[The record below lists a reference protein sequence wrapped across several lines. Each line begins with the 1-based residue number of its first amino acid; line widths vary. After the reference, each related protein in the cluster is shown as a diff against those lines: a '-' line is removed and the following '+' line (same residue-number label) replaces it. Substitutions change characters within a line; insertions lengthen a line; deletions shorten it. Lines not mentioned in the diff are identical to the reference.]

1 MLKWINAPQLGQWGS
16 TLQARDKVPAL
27 VADLIWATV
36 SNVRRI
42 RFLHGENAQ
51 VRGFDGYLD
60 ADAESPFVPDG
71 KSIWEFGT
79 NGAGKTKAKADY
91 DKRTAEVDEKT
102 RGECTLVIVT
112 PRTWDTPREK
122 LDVWLNE
129 KNDEHHWKKV
139 VYIDGPVLEQ
149 WLALA
154 PAVASRWARFELNL
168 APQTGVASIE
178 EFWQSFS
185 SRFEPA
191 LVEDVLLAGRE
202 SQADDL
208 LRRLTQE
215 GGRLAYSADTTDEV
229 IAFAV
234 AAIRKAP
241 EHIRK
246 PLEARTLVVDT
257 EGAANFLMSSSNLI
271 FMPRSFARSCAGQL
285 LQRGPTIVS
294 AGADDKK
301 HGHIELLRPTNR
313 DLGAAFT
320 KMGMSDDQGYD
331 TARKCGRSLAIL
343 ARQYPSGTAEKPK
356 WLDDAKPLVPIMLA
370 GSWESDAL
378 LDQTV
383 ISSLSQQGYDDA
395 EDELRK
401 YLHMP
406 DSPIECVGNVWAT
419 RAPVDAFLHLAPLV
433 GRKHLQLFKEAV
445 ITVFGRAAQLHK
457 PPSADEPFIFH
468 DKRERE
474 ASHSE
479 HLRNGL
485 MTTLLHMAVLH
496 RPARF
501 TVAGGDPQAFVDDLV
516 GSLPGLSTD
525 HRLMASL
532 GQDLVL
538 LAEASPASFLD
549 ALERQLKG
557 AIPSISPIFDEHPGI
572 LTPVTYHT
580 NLLWAL
586 EVLAWDSSWFDRAV
600 LCLAKLSAID
610 PGGKL
615 SNRPI
620 NSLREIF
627 LSWMP
632 STAVKTKRRLAVLQS
647 TIVAVPEI
655 AWPLLAK
662 LLPRS
667 GGSASSTSK
676 PKFRDY
682 DYGDLETI
690 TYGLIWESEAKI
702 VTLAIHEA
710 GSEFD
715 RWSIL
720 IESLS
725 DMQNESFDAVVC
737 GIDKVLSAAEYH
749 ARTKIWKALHGEV
762 KRHQK
767 YSNMDWAIRQDQL
780 DKLMQITEKYRP
792 AELLDEFSWLF
803 DDWMPPVDDVEEDSD
818 PNQAVEDIRVRALKS
833 IYESLGGQGLLDLM
847 GRVKI
852 PRLVASATRRLEL
865 PFDPLL
871 DLFTRIIGMTVPERE
886 LSAASIIADG
896 SARYGQRWEERARVA
911 LLGSDL
917 SPENVARVLESL
929 PENSR
934 VWQYIRTF
942 GGMVENAYWSNKTP
956 YRVDA
961 STDELLYAIER
972 YRAVQRPSAALSAA
986 AHRLDE
992 IQTRDVVT
1000 LLTDNVEETN
1010 LRPANQAGSSFF
1022 DIEKVFSHLAKRA
1035 DISLQQL
1042 AGLEFSYLT
1051 MLRDDPRT
1059 LHKMLLGQPSFFVEM
1074 VSKVF
1079 RGKDE
1084 EPREISDREKKHATN
1099 AYRLLKSLKSLPGQ
1113 YDHHLDAQALLN
1125 WCLEVQR
1132 LAEVVNRKEIA
1143 DQMIGQVLAHSPL
1156 DPNDKAW
1163 PHTAV
1168 RGVIEALD
1176 SSEVE
1181 LGISIERVN
1190 MRGVYS
1196 KKIAEGG
1203 DQERALAQQ
1212 LRDWAEASSEFVRT
1226 RALLERIAQTWD
1238 AYAASADTEAEKRA
1252 LRF

>member
-1 MLKWINAPQLGQWGS
+1 MKWINAPQLGQWGS

-36 SNVRRI
+36 SNVRRF
-42 RFLHGENAQ
+42 RFLHGESGQ

-60 ADAESPFVPDG
+60 ADSESPFVPSG

-79 NGAGKTKAKADY
+79 NGAGRTKAEKDY
-91 DKRTAEVDEKT
+91 GKRTAEVDDKT
-102 RGECTLVIVT
+102 KAECTLVIVT

-122 LDVWLNE
+122 VEDWLTE
-129 KNDEHHWKKV
+129 KNDLRHWKKV
-139 VYIDGPVLEQ
+139 AYIDGPVLEK

-154 PAVASRWARFELNL
+154 PAVASRWARFELSL

-241 EHIRK
+241 ENIRK
-246 PLEARTLVVDT
+246 PLEARTLIVDT
-257 EGAANFLMSSSNLI
+257 EDAVNFLMSSSNLV
-271 FMPRSFARSCAGQL
+271 FMPRSFARSCVGQL
-285 LQRGPTIVS
+285 LLRGPTIVS

-301 HGHIELLRPTNR
+301 HGHIELRRPTNR
-313 DLGAAFT
+313 ELGTAFT
-320 KMGMSDDQGYD
+320 KMGMSDDQGYE
-331 TARKCGRSLAIL
+331 TARKCGRILAVL

-356 WLDDAKPLVPIMLA
+356 WLDDAKPLIPIMMA
-370 GSWESDAL
+370 GSWESDAV

-383 ISSLSQQGYDDA
+383 ISSLSQQDYDDT

-401 YLHMP
+401 YLQMP
-406 DSPIECVGNVWAT
+406 DSPIEYVGNVWAT

-433 GRKHLQLFKEAV
+433 GRKHLQLFKDAV
-445 ITVFGRAAQLHK
+445 INVFGKAAQSHK
-457 PPSADEPFIFH
+457 PPSADEPFIFQ

-474 ASHSE
+474 TSHSE

-496 RPARF
+496 RPAGF
-501 TVAGGDPQAFVDDLV
+501 TVASSDPQTFVDDLI

-538 LAEASPASFLD
+538 LAEASPTSFLD
-549 ALERQLKG
+549 ALERQLEG
-557 AIPSISPIFDEHPGI
+557 AIPSILPIFDEHPGI

-586 EVLAWDSSWFDRAV
+586 EMLAWDSSWFDRAV
-600 LCLAKLSAID
+600 LCLAKLGAID
-610 PGGKL
+610 PGGNL

-632 STAVKTKRRLAVLQS
+632 STAVTTKRRLAVLQA
-647 TIVAVPEI
+647 TIKAVPDI

-667 GGSASSTSK
+667 GDTTSSTSK

-682 DYGDLETI
+682 DHGDLETI

-702 VTLAIHEA
+702 VSLAIYEA
-710 GSEFD
+710 GFYVD
-715 RWSIL
+715 RWGSL
-720 IESLS
+720 IEALA
-725 DMQNESFDAVVC
+725 DMQNEPFDAVVG
-737 GIDKVLSAAEYH
+737 GIDKVLSSAEYPV
-749 ARTKIWKALHGEV
+749 RIKIWKALHREV

-767 YSNMDWAIRQDQL
+767 YSNMDWAIQQDLLEQL
-780 DKLMQITEKYRP
+780 VQITEKHRP
-792 AELLDEFSWLF
+792 AEILDEYSWLF
-803 DDWMPPVDDVEEDSD
+803 DDWMPPVAEVEEDAD
-818 PNQAVEDIRVRALKS
+818 PIQAVEDFRVKALKS
-833 IYESLGGQGLLDLM
+833 IYESLGGEGLLDLM
-847 GRVKI
+847 DRVKI
-852 PRLVASATRRLEL
+852 PRLVASATRSLEL

-871 DLFTRIIGMTVPERE
+871 DLLTRVIGMTVPERE
-886 LSAASIIADG
+886 FSGGSIIADG
-896 SARYGQRWEERARVA
+896 RARYGHQWEEKARMA
-911 LLGSDL
+911 LLGSNL
-917 SPENVARVLESL
+917 SPENIARVLESL
-929 PENSR
+929 PENALA
-934 VWQYIRTF
+934 WQYVRTF
-942 GGMVENAYWSNKTP
+942 GEKIENAYWSNKTP

-961 STDELLYAIER
+961 STEELLYAIER

-1000 LLTDNVEETN
+1000 LLSDNVEETN
-1010 LRPANQAGSSFF
+1010 LKPANQAGSSFF
-1022 DIEKVFSHLAKRA
+1022 DIEKVIAHLEKRA

-1042 AGLEFSYLT
+1042 AGLEFAYLP
-1051 MLRDDPRT
+1051 MLRDNPRT
-1059 LHKMLLGQPSFFVEM
+1059 LHKMLLEQPSFFVEI
-1074 VSKVF
+1074 VSRVF

-1084 EPREISDREKKHATN
+1084 EPREISDRESKHATN

-1113 YDHHLDAQALLN
+1113 SDEHLDAMALHN
-1125 WCLEVQR
+1125 WCHAVQR
-1132 LAEVVNRKEIA
+1132 LAADVKRKEIA
-1143 DQMIGQVLAHSPL
+1143 EQMIGQVLAHSPL
-1156 DPNDKAW
+1156 DPNDEAW
-1163 PHTAV
+1163 PHAAV
-1168 RGVIEALD
+1168 REVIEALA

-1181 LGISIERVN
+1181 RGISIERVN

-1196 KKIAEGG
+1196 KQMGEGG
-1203 DQERALAQQ
+1203 DQERALARQ
-1212 LRDWAEASSEFVRT
+1212 LRKWAEASSEFVRT
-1226 RALLERIAQTWD
+1226 RALLEHIAQTWD
-1238 AYAASADTEAEKRA
+1238 AYAASADTEAKKQA